1 MKQPPLKQIPS
12 TPRPDEV
19 PPRTRA
25 AKLGLHG
32 LVARW
37 DEVGGSAWI
46 APLLQVEEEERQRRS
61 LERRIRCARLGRFKP
76 MSDFDWAWPKKVDR
90 PLLDD
95 LFRFDFLA
103 EAANVVLAGPN
114 GVGKTMIAQNLAHQA
129 VLRGHTVRFTT
140 ASELLN
146 DLAAQESGSA
156 LTRRL
161 RRYCHPELLVID
173 EVGYLSST
181 AKHADLLFEV
191 VTRRY
196 QQKSIVLTTNKPFKE
211 WNEIFPSAGCVVT
224 LIDRLVH
231 RAEIVDLDGESYR
244 VKEAKERNTAHQ
256 KQRAARLKSGS

>member
-1 MKQPPLKQIPS
+1 MLKKIPATS
-12 TPRPDEV
+12 RPVEV
-19 PPRTRA
+19 PLQQRA
-25 AKLGLHG
+25 LKLGLHG

-37 DEVGGSAWI
+37 DEFDSAPWL
-46 APLLQVEEEERQRRS
+46 ATLLAVEETERQRRS
-61 LERRIRCARLGRFKP
+61 LERRLQCARLGRFKP
-76 MSDFDWAWPKKVDR
+76 MSDFDWTWPQKLDR
-90 PLLDD
+90 ALLEEV
-95 LFRFDFLA
+95 FRFDFLA

-146 DLAAQESGSA
+146 DLAAQDGGRA
-156 LTRRL
+156 LTRGL
-161 RRYCHPELLVID
+161 QRYCHPELLVID

-211 WNEIFPSAGCVVT
+211 WNDVFPSAACVAT

-231 RAEIVDLDGESYR
+231 KAEILELDGESFR
-244 VKEAKERNTAHQ
+244 VKDAQART
-256 KQRAARLKSGS
+256 AARQQRQGAPPKKTAR